1 MWTIN
6 DFPAYGMLSGWSTAG
21 KLACPYCMDQSKAF
35 FLKHGGKCS
44 WFDSHRKFLPMD
56 HAFRRNKNAFYKDR
70 IEESRPPK
78 RLTGDDVWEKVSDFP
93 KITEVDPC
101 ICDGFGVSHNWKKQS
116 IFWELPYW
124 KTNLIRHNLDVMHI
138 EKNVFDNVFNT
149 VMDIKDKTKDNAKA
163 RMDIKKY
170 CRRKELELQ
179 TQSNGKVLKP
189 KAKYVLSSD
198 QQKVVYKWV
207 SELKMPD
214 GHASNLHRC
223 VNKGEGKL
231 IGMKSHDCHVFMERL
246 LPIAFS
252 ALPHQVWSPIAELS
266 KFFKDLCSTI
276 LRVDDLLLMEQN
288 IVTTTCK
295 LEKSFPPGFFNS
307 MEHVPIHLPYEA
319 RVGGPVQYRWMYPF
333 ER

>member
-1 MWTIN
+1 
-6 DFPAYGMLSGWSTAG
+6 
-21 KLACPYCMDQSKAF
+21 
-35 FLKHGGKCS
+35 
-44 WFDSHRKFLPMD
+44 
-56 HAFRRNKNAFYKDR
+56 
-70 IEESRPPK
+70 
-78 RLTGDDVWEKVSDFP
+78 
-93 KITEVDPC
+93 
-101 ICDGFGVSHNWKKQS
+101 
-116 IFWELPYW
+116 
-124 KTNLIRHNLDVMHI
+124 MHI